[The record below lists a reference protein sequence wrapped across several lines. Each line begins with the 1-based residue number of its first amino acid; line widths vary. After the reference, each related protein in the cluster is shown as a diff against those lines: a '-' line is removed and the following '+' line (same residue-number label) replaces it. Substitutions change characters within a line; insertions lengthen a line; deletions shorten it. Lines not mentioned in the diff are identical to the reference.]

1 MQGRHCNF
9 CNTQRINVSRTPL
22 FAHDKAKCAIESAI
36 ASFFAPHP
44 APFSPVLSLSEILLN
59 HVSPVTHAAA
69 LILASDSFGRLSAAL
84 VLRHSAPVRSFAAFV
99 FASDSFGSPSAAF
112 VLPYP
117 AAVRPFAAF
126 VFASDSFGRPSAAFV
141 FATKSSGR
149 PSAAFMMPCIDSV
162 YDLNR
167 ISKINIALS
176 VI

>member
-9 CNTQRINVSRTPL
+9 YNTQRISGSRTHL

-59 HVSPVTHAAA
+59 HVSLVTHAAA
-69 LILASDSFGRLSAAL
+69 L
-84 VLRHSAPVRSFAAFV
+84 VL
-99 FASDSFGSPSAAF
+99 
-112 VLPYP
+112 
-117 AAVRPFAAF
+117 
-126 VFASDSFGRPSAAFV
+126 ASDSFGRPSAVFVLPYPAPVRLFAAFV
-141 FATKSSGR
+141 FIPDSFGRPSATLVFVPGSSGR
-149 PSAAFMMPCIDSV
+149 PSASFMMPCIDSV

-167 ISKINIALS
+167 LSKINIALS

>member
-9 CNTQRINVSRTPL
+9 CNTQRINGSRTPL

-59 HVSPVTHAAA
+59 HVAPVTHAAA
-69 LILASDSFGRLSAAL
+69 LILASDSFGRLSA
-84 VLRHSAPVRSFAAFV
+84 V
-99 FASDSFGSPSAAF
+99 F

-126 VFASDSFGRPSAAFV
+126 VFAFGSSGRPSAAFV
-141 FATKSSGR
+141 FVPGSSGR
-149 PSAAFMMPCIDSV
+149 PSASFMMPCIGSV
-162 YDLNR
+162 HDLNR
-167 ISKINIALS
+167 LSKINLALS
-176 VI
+176 II

>member
-9 CNTQRINVSRTPL
+9 CNTQRINGSRTPL

-59 HVSPVTHAAA
+59 HVAPVTHAAA
-69 LILASDSFGRLSAAL
+69 LVLVPDSFGRP
-84 VLRHSAPVRSFAAFV
+84 SAP
-99 FASDSFGSPSAAF
+99 F

-117 AAVRPFAAF
+117 APVRPFAAF

-141 FATKSSGR
+141 FVPGSSGR
-149 PSAAFMMPCIDSV
+149 PPAAFMMPCIGSV

-167 ISKINIALS
+167 LSKINIVLS

>member
-1 MQGRHCNF
+1 MQGQHCNF
-9 CNTQRINVSRTPL
+9 YNTQRINGSRTHL
-22 FAHDKAKCAIESAI
+22 FAHDKAKCADKGAI
-36 ASFFAPHP
+36 ASFFTPHI

-59 HVSPVTHAAA
+59 HVAPVTHAAA
-69 LILASDSFGRLSAAL
+69 LVLAPDSFGR
-84 VLRHSAPVRSFAAFV
+84 
-99 FASDSFGSPSAAF
+99 PSASF

-117 AAVRPFAAF
+117 APVRPCAAF

-149 PSAAFMMPCIDSV
+149 PSAAFMMPYIGSV

-167 ISKINIALS
+167 LSKINITLS

>member
-9 CNTQRINVSRTPL
+9 YNTQRINGSRTHL

-36 ASFFAPHP
+36 ASFFVPHP
-44 APFSPVLSLSEILLN
+44 AHFSPVLSLSEILLN
-59 HVSPVTHAAA
+59 HVTPVTLAAA
-69 LILASDSFGRLSAAL
+69 LILTSDSFGRP
-84 VLRHSAPVRSFAAFV
+84 SAP
-99 FASDSFGSPSAAF
+99 F

-126 VFASDSFGRPSAAFV
+126 VFATKSSGRPSAAFV

-167 ISKINIALS
+167 LSKINIALY

>member
-9 CNTQRINVSRTPL
+9 YNTQIINGSRTHL
-22 FAHDKAKCAIESAI
+22 FAHDKAKCAIEGAI

-59 HVSPVTHAAA
+59 HVSLVTHAAA
-69 LILASDSFGRLSAAL
+69 LILASDSFGR
-84 VLRHSAPVRSFAAFV
+84 
-99 FASDSFGSPSAAF
+99 PSASF

-117 AAVRPFAAF
+117 SPVRSFAAF

-162 YDLNR
+162 YDLNSL
-167 ISKINIALS
+167 SKINTALS

>member
-9 CNTQRINVSRTPL
+9 CNTQRINGSRTPL
-22 FAHDKAKCAIESAI
+22 FAHDKAKCAIKGAI
-36 ASFFAPHP
+36 ASFFAPPP

-59 HVSPVTHAAA
+59 HVSLVTHAAA
-69 LILASDSFGRLSAAL
+69 LILASDSIGR
-84 VLRHSAPVRSFAAFV
+84 
-99 FASDSFGSPSAAF
+99 PSASF

-149 PSAAFMMPCIDSV
+149 PSAAFMMPCIGSV

-167 ISKINIALS
+167 LSKIDIILS

>member
-9 CNTQRINVSRTPL
+9 YNTQRINGSRTPL

-59 HVSPVTHAAA
+59 HVVPVTHAAA
-69 LILASDSFGRLSAAL
+69 LILASDSFGR
-84 VLRHSAPVRSFAAFV
+84 
-99 FASDSFGSPSAAF
+99 PSASF

-117 AAVRPFAAF
+117 SPVRPFAAF

-141 FATKSSGR
+141 FVPGSSGR
-149 PSAAFMMPCIDSV
+149 DSAAFMMPCTGTVYNIDTIKSFFK
-162 YDLNR
+162 LLFL
-167 ISKINIALS
+167 I
-176 VI
+176 

>member
-9 CNTQRINVSRTPL
+9 CNTQRINGSRTHL

-59 HVSPVTHAAA
+59 HVSLVTHAAA
-69 LILASDSFGRLSAAL
+69 LILASDSFGRP
-84 VLRHSAPVRSFAAFV
+84 SAP
-99 FASDSFGSPSAAF
+99 F

-117 AAVRPFAAF
+117 ALVRPC
-126 VFASDSFGRPSAAFV
+126 AAFV

-149 PSAAFMMPCIDSV
+149 PSAAFVFVPGSSGRPSASFMMPCIGGV

-167 ISKINIALS
+167 LSKIDIALPT
-176 VI
+176 I

>member
-22 FAHDKAKCAIESAI
+22 FAHDEAKCAIESAI

-44 APFSPVLSLSEILLN
+44 APFSPVLSLSKILLN

-69 LILASDSFGRLSAAL
+69 LVLAPDSFGRPSAAF
-84 VLRHSAPVRSFAAFV
+84 VLPYPSPVRSFAAFV
-99 FASDSFGSPSAAF
+99 FASDSFG
-112 VLPYP
+112 
-117 AAVRPFAAF
+117 
-126 VFASDSFGRPSAAFV
+126 RPSATFV
-141 FATKSSGR
+141 FVPGSSGR

-162 YDLNR
+162 NDLNR
-167 ISKINIALS
+167 LSKINMALY

>member
-9 CNTQRINVSRTPL
+9 YNTQRINRSRTPL
-22 FAHDKAKCAIESAI
+22 FAHDEAKCAIESAI

-59 HVSPVTHAAA
+59 HVTLVTHAAA
-69 LILASDSFGRLSAAL
+69 LILASDSFGR
-84 VLRHSAPVRSFAAFV
+84 
-99 FASDSFGSPSAAF
+99 PSASF

-117 AAVRPFAAF
+117 AAVRLFAAF

-141 FATKSSGR
+141 FASKISGR

-162 YDLNR
+162 NDLNR
-167 ISKINIALS
+167 LSKINIALY

>member
-9 CNTQRINVSRTPL
+9 CNTQRINSSRTPL
-22 FAHDKAKCAIESAI
+22 FAHDKAKCAIKGAI
-36 ASFFAPHP
+36 ASFFAPHI

-59 HVSPVTHAAA
+59 HVAPVTHAAA
-69 LILASDSFGRLSAAL
+69 LVLASDSFGR
-84 VLRHSAPVRSFAAFV
+84 
-99 FASDSFGSPSAAF
+99 PSASF

-117 AAVRPFAAF
+117 SPVRPFAAF

-149 PSAAFMMPCIDSV
+149 PSAAFIMPCIGSV

-167 ISKINIALS
+167 LSKINISLP

>member
-9 CNTQRINVSRTPL
+9 YNTQIINGSRTHL
-22 FAHDKAKCAIESAI
+22 FAHDKAKCADKGAI

-59 HVSPVTHAAA
+59 HVSLVTHAAA
-69 LILASDSFGRLSAAL
+69 LILASDSFGRLSA
-84 VLRHSAPVRSFAAFV
+84 V
-99 FASDSFGSPSAAF
+99 F

-117 AAVRPFAAF
+117 SPVRPFAAF

-149 PSAAFMMPCIDSV
+149 PSASFIMPCIGSV

-167 ISKINIALS
+167 LSKIDIALP
-176 VI
+176 II

>member
-1 MQGRHCNF
+1 
-9 CNTQRINVSRTPL
+9 V
-22 FAHDKAKCAIESAI
+22 KCAIESAI

-59 HVSPVTHAAA
+59 HVSLVTHAAA
-69 LILASDSFGRLSAAL
+69 LILASDSFGR
-84 VLRHSAPVRSFAAFV
+84 
-99 FASDSFGSPSAAF
+99 PSAAF

-117 AAVRPFAAF
+117 SPVRPFAAF
-126 VFASDSFGRPSAAFV
+126 VFATKSSSRPSAAFV

-167 ISKINIALS
+167 LSKINIVLS
-176 VI
+176 MI

>member
-9 CNTQRINVSRTPL
+9 CNTQRINGSRTPL
-22 FAHDKAKCAIESAI
+22 FAHDKTKCAIKGAF
-36 ASFFAPHP
+36 ASFFAPHI

-59 HVSPVTHAAA
+59 HVVPVTHAAA
-69 LILASDSFGRLSAAL
+69 LILASDSFGR
-84 VLRHSAPVRSFAAFV
+84 
-99 FASDSFGSPSAAF
+99 PSASF

-149 PSAAFMMPCIDSV
+149 PSASFMMPCIGSV

-167 ISKINIALS
+167 LSKIDIILS

>member
-9 CNTQRINVSRTPL
+9 CNTQRINGSRTPL
-22 FAHDKAKCAIESAI
+22 FAHDKAKCAIKGAL

-59 HVSPVTHAAA
+59 HVSLVTHAAA
-69 LILASDSFGRLSAAL
+69 LILAPDSFGR
-84 VLRHSAPVRSFAAFV
+84 
-99 FASDSFGSPSAAF
+99 PSAVF

-126 VFASDSFGRPSAAFV
+126 VFVPGSSGRPSAAFV
-141 FATKSSGR
+141 FVPGSSGR
-149 PSAAFMMPCIDSV
+149 PSASFIMPCIGSV

-167 ISKINIALS
+167 LSKIDIALPK
-176 VI
+176 I

>member
-9 CNTQRINVSRTPL
+9 YNTQRINGSRTPL

-59 HVSPVTHAAA
+59 HVSLVTHAAA
-69 LILASDSFGRLSAAL
+69 LILASDSFGR
-84 VLRHSAPVRSFAAFV
+84 
-99 FASDSFGSPSAAF
+99 PSASF

-126 VFASDSFGRPSAAFV
+126 VFASDSFGRPSATFV
-141 FATKSSGR
+141 FVPGSSGR
-149 PSAAFMMPCIDSV
+149 PSAAFMMPCIGSV

-167 ISKINIALS
+167 LSKINIALS

>member
-9 CNTQRINVSRTPL
+9 YNTQRINGSRTPL
-22 FAHDKAKCAIESAI
+22 FAHDKAKCAIEGAI

-59 HVSPVTHAAA
+59 HVSLVTHAAA
-69 LILASDSFGRLSAAL
+69 LILASDSFGR
-84 VLRHSAPVRSFAAFV
+84 
-99 FASDSFGSPSAAF
+99 PSASF

-117 AAVRPFAAF
+117 APVRPFAAF
-126 VFASDSFGRPSAAFV
+126 VFATKSSGRPSAAFV

-149 PSAAFMMPCIDSV
+149 PSAAFIMPCIDSV

-167 ISKINIALS
+167 PSKINIVLS
-176 VI
+176 MI

>member
-9 CNTQRINVSRTPL
+9 CNTQRINGSRTPL

-59 HVSPVTHAAA
+59 HVSLVTHAAA
-69 LILASDSFGRLSAAL
+69 LILASDSFGR
-84 VLRHSAPVRSFAAFV
+84 
-99 FASDSFGSPSAAF
+99 PSASF

-117 AAVRPFAAF
+117 APVRPSSSFVLASGSLGRASATF
-126 VFASDSFGRPSAAFV
+126 VFVPG
-141 FATKSSGR
+141 SSGR
-149 PSAAFMMPCIDSV
+149 TSASFIMPCIGSV

-167 ISKINIALS
+167 LSKIDIALS
-176 VI
+176 TI

>member
-9 CNTQRINVSRTPL
+9 YNTQRINGSRTHL
-22 FAHDKAKCAIESAI
+22 FAHDKAKCAIEGAF

-59 HVSPVTHAAA
+59 HVVPVTHAAA
-69 LILASDSFGRLSAAL
+69 LILASDSIGR
-84 VLRHSAPVRSFAAFV
+84 
-99 FASDSFGSPSAAF
+99 PSAAF

-117 AAVRPFAAF
+117 APVRPF
-126 VFASDSFGRPSAAFV
+126 AAFV

-149 PSAAFMMPCIDSV
+149 PSAPFMMPCIDSV

-167 ISKINIALS
+167 LSKINIALS
-176 VI
+176 AI

>member
-9 CNTQRINVSRTPL
+9 YNTQIINGSRTRI
-22 FAHDKAKCAIESAI
+22 FAHDKAKCAIEGAI

-59 HVSPVTHAAA
+59 HVSLVTHAAA
-69 LILASDSFGRLSAAL
+69 LILASDSFGR
-84 VLRHSAPVRSFAAFV
+84 
-99 FASDSFGSPSAAF
+99 PSASF

-117 AAVRPFAAF
+117 AAVRPF
-126 VFASDSFGRPSAAFV
+126 AAFV

>member
-22 FAHDKAKCAIESAI
+22 FAHDKAKCADKGAI
-36 ASFFAPHP
+36 ASFFASHI

-59 HVSPVTHAAA
+59 HVAPVTHVAA
-69 LILASDSFGRLSAAL
+69 LVLAPDSFGRP
-84 VLRHSAPVRSFAAFV
+84 SAP
-99 FASDSFGSPSAAF
+99 F

-117 AAVRPFAAF
+117 APVRPCAAF

>member
-22 FAHDKAKCAIESAI
+22 FAHDKAKCADKGDI
-36 ASFFAPHP
+36 ASFFASHI

-59 HVSPVTHAAA
+59 HVAPVTHVAA
-69 LILASDSFGRLSAAL
+69 LVLAPDSFGRP
-84 VLRHSAPVRSFAAFV
+84 SAP
-99 FASDSFGSPSAAF
+99 F

-117 AAVRPFAAF
+117 APVRPCAAF